1 MSLSKMC
8 CGKGTLAEV
17 LGDKELD
24 PAITGE
30 DILRKAQLWEDRK
43 LMGNQERV
51 FFFLSL
57 F

>member
-1 MSLSKMC
+1 MC